1 MVDQQHPCVG
11 SVVRKSIMILTPLS
25 AQSPTD
31 SQIRYHHWAFMQWRS
46 AELHAT
52 LWLSV
57 DLTVW
62 PGPWSWECNNC
73 ITSLAPTIAG
83 WTHSPHL
90 HPLTLYPFIVP
101 FVACSHREGLHRE
114 HCRAQRSSAG
124 EAEHR
129 LQLGKPF
136 SVEPH
141 CSSSASTGNNDHCA
155 SSACFSLQD
164 CCHEQLYTLNHRCGR
179 QCIWPADGG
188 QQSRSGGE
196 GSVTLHPMQCLQS
209 FMICCGR
216 NLQYARMINTRSFIA
231 FSITSFN

>member
-1 MVDQQHPCVG
+1 MLCSYSTSAMQ
-11 SVVRKSIMILTPLS
+11 RLTTWEHLS
-25 AQSPTD
+25 TRWLCCPTGYSQMSPF
-31 SQIRYHHWAFMQWRS
+31 R
-46 AELHAT
+46 
-52 LWLSV
+52 
-57 DLTVW
+57 
-62 PGPWSWECNNC
+62 PWSWGCNSC

-129 LQLGKPF
+129 LQLGKPL

-141 CSSSASTGNNDHCA
+141 CSSSASTGHNDHCT
-155 SSACFSLQD
+155 SCLSLPD

-179 QCIWPADGG
+179 QCIWPA
-188 QQSRSGGE
+188 
-196 GSVTLHPMQCLQS
+196 VTQWWRG
-209 FMICCGR
+209 ICYTAPHAMFTVVHG
-216 NLQYARMINTRSFIA
+216 LLWS
-231 FSITSFN
+231 